1 MDKKK
6 VIKFV
11 AIVYGIVWALQ
22 IIGAI
27 LQDKLGGTKG
37 LFAFRGSLVISMFI
51 PMIVAF
57 FLKADFKGM
66 GWKPKF
72 KGNIKWL
79 LLSIL
84 LPTVCAILGWIL
96 FFIVFPDLYSMDGSY
111 LIKVYESVG
120 MDAEAAMSQINES
133 GMDMKTMFLLSIVMC
148 IVEVPFIN
156 MLTGIGEEVGWRGFL
171 YPELMKGMSRVKAWL
186 LGGIIWAAFH
196 FPAMIFGGY
205 EYGKNYIGA
214 PVFGLAAFTIACIAL
229 GIMHE
234 IIYDK
239 TKCIWYPALF
249 HGAIN
254 GVTTL
259 YVMLLDGSQVE
270 RIDKL
275 FVFGPF
281 SFGLI
286 SVIPFVAA
294 AIIMGALVLK
304 ENEKMSS

>member
-11 AIVYGIVWALQ
+11 AIVYGIVWTLQ

-27 LQDKLGGTKG
+27 LQDRMAGMKG
-37 LFAFRGSLVISMFI
+37 IIAFRGSLVISMFI

-66 GWKPKF
+66 GWKPRLR
-72 KGNIKWL
+72 GNIKWL
-79 LLSIL
+79 ILSLL
-84 LPTVCAILGWIL
+84 LPSVCAILGWIL
-96 FFIVFPDLYSMDGSY
+96 FFIVFPDLFAMDGSY
-111 LIKVYESVG
+111 LIKVYVSVG
-120 MDAEAAMSQINES
+120 MNAEEAMSKMNES
-133 GMDMKTMFLLSIVMC
+133 GMDMKTLFLLSVVMC

-171 YPELMKGMSRVKAWL
+171 YPELMKNMSRVKAWL

-214 PVFGLAAFTIACIAL
+214 PVLGLVTFSIACIAL

-259 YVMLLDGSQVE
+259 YVMLLDGNQIE
-270 RIDKL
+270 KIDKL

-281 SFGLI
+281 SLGLI
-286 SVIPFVAA
+286 SVIPFVVA
-294 AIIMGALVLK
+294 AIIMGVLALK
-304 ENEKMSS
+304 KDNER

>member
-11 AIVYGIVWALQ
+11 AIVYGIVWTLQ

-27 LQDKLGGTKG
+27 LQDRMAGMKG
-37 LFAFRGSLVISMFI
+37 IIAFRGSLVISMFI

-66 GWKPKF
+66 GWKPRLR
-72 KGNIKWL
+72 GNIKWL
-79 LLSIL
+79 ILSLL
-84 LPTVCAILGWIL
+84 LPSVCAILGWIL
-96 FFIVFPDLYSMDGSY
+96 FFIVFPDLFAMDGSY
-111 LIKVYESVG
+111 LIKVYVSVG
-120 MDAEAAMSQINES
+120 MNAEEAMSKMNES
-133 GMDMKTMFLLSIVMC
+133 GMDMKTLFLLSVVMC

-171 YPELMKGMSRVKAWL
+171 YPELMKNMSRVKAWL

-214 PVFGLAAFTIACIAL
+214 PVLGLVTFSIACIAL

-259 YVMLLDGSQVE
+259 YVMLLDGDQIE
-270 RIDKL
+270 KIDKL

-281 SFGLI
+281 SLGLI
-286 SVIPFVAA
+286 SVIPFVVA
-294 AIIMGALVLK
+294 AIIMGTLALK
-304 ENEKMSS
+304 KDNER

>member
-11 AIVYGIVWALQ
+11 AIVYGIVWTLQ

-27 LQDKLGGTKG
+27 LQDRMAGMKG
-37 LFAFRGSLVISMFI
+37 IIAFRGSLVISMFI

-66 GWKPKF
+66 GWKPRLR
-72 KGNIKWL
+72 GNIKWL
-79 LLSIL
+79 ILSLL
-84 LPTVCAILGWIL
+84 LPSVCAILGWIL
-96 FFIVFPDLYSMDGSY
+96 FFIVFPDLFAMDGSY
-111 LIKVYESVG
+111 LIKAYVSVG
-120 MDAEAAMSQINES
+120 MNAEEAMSKMNES
-133 GMDMKTMFLLSIVMC
+133 GMDMKTLFLLSVVMC

-171 YPELMKGMSRVKAWL
+171 YPELMKNMSRVKAWL

-214 PVFGLAAFTIACIAL
+214 PVLGLVTFSIACIAL

-259 YVMLLDGSQVE
+259 YVMLLDGNQIE
-270 RIDKL
+270 KIDKL

-281 SFGLI
+281 SLGLI
-286 SVIPFVAA
+286 SVIPFVVA
-294 AIIMGALVLK
+294 AIIMGTLALK
-304 ENEKMSS
+304 KDNER

>member
-11 AIVYGIVWALQ
+11 GIIYAIVWPIQ
-22 IIGAI
+22 IIGAH
-27 LQDKLGGTKG
+27 LMDKIGGMKG
-37 LFAFRGSLVISMFI
+37 IFAFRGGLVVCMFI
-51 PMIVAF
+51 PIIVAAL
-57 FLKADFKGM
+57 LKVDFKGM

-79 LLSIL
+79 IFSLVAPTIL
-84 LPTVCAILGWIL
+84 AILGWIL
-96 FFIVFPDLYSMDGSY
+96 FFAVFPKLFAMDGSY
-111 LIKVYESVG
+111 LIKVYESMG
-120 MDAEAAMSQINES
+120 MDQETINAKLNES
-133 GMDMKTMFLLSIVMC
+133 GMDLKTMFLITLLTCV
-148 IVEVPFIN
+148 VEVPFIN
-156 MLTGIGEEVGWRGFL
+156 MFTGIGEEVGWRGFL
-171 YPELMKGMSRVKAWL
+171 YPELRKGMSRVKAWI

-214 PVFGLAAFTIACIAL
+214 PVLGIVSFTITCIAL

-254 GVTTL
+254 GVVTL
-259 YVMLLDGSQVE
+259 YAFLLDGNQE
-270 RIDKL
+270 DMIDKL
-275 FVFGPF
+275 AVFGPF

-286 SVIPFVAA
+286 SIIPFVVA
-294 AIIMGALVLK
+294 AIIMAVIVIKK
-304 ENEKMSS
+304 EKEGE

>member
-11 AIVYGIVWALQ
+11 VIVYGIVWPLQ

-27 LQDKLGGTKG
+27 LQDRMAGMKG
-37 LFAFRGSLVISMFI
+37 FTAFRGSLVISMFI

-66 GWKPKF
+66 GWKPRLR
-72 KGNIKWL
+72 GNIKWL
-79 LLSIL
+79 ILSLL
-84 LPTVCAILGWIL
+84 LPSVCAILGWIL
-96 FFIVFPDLYSMDGSY
+96 FFIVFPDLFAMDGSY
-111 LIKVYESVG
+111 LIKLYESVG
-120 MDAEAAMSQINES
+120 MNAEEAMSKMNES
-133 GMDMKTMFLLSIVMC
+133 GMNMKTMFLLSIVMC

-171 YPELMKGMSRVKAWL
+171 YPELMKNMSRVKAWL
-186 LGGIIWAAFH
+186 LGGVIWAAFH

-214 PVFGLAAFTIACIAL
+214 PVLGLVTFSIACIAV

-259 YVMLLDGSQVE
+259 YVMLLDGNQIE
-270 RIDKL
+270 KIDKL

-286 SVIPFVAA
+286 SVIPFVVA
-294 AIIMGALVLK
+294 AIIMGALALK
-304 ENEKMSS
+304 KDNER

>member
-11 AIVYGIVWALQ
+11 AIVYGIVWTLQ

-27 LQDKLGGTKG
+27 LQDRMAGMKG
-37 LFAFRGSLVISMFI
+37 IIAFRGSLVISMFI

-66 GWKPKF
+66 GWKPRLR
-72 KGNIKWL
+72 GNIKWL
-79 LLSIL
+79 ILSLL
-84 LPTVCAILGWIL
+84 LPSVCAILGWIL
-96 FFIVFPDLYSMDGSY
+96 FFIVFPDLFAMDGSY

-120 MDAEAAMSQINES
+120 MNAEEAMSKMNES
-133 GMDMKTMFLLSIVMC
+133 GMDMKTMFLLSVVMC

-171 YPELMKGMSRVKAWL
+171 YPELMKNMSRVKAWL

-214 PVFGLAAFTIACIAL
+214 PVLGLVTFSIACIAL
-229 GIMHE
+229 GMMHE

-259 YVMLLDGSQVE
+259 YVMLLDGNQIE
-270 RIDKL
+270 KIDKL

-281 SFGLI
+281 SLGLI
-286 SVIPFVAA
+286 SVIPFVVA
-294 AIIMGALVLK
+294 AIIMGVLALK
-304 ENEKMSS
+304 KDNER

>member
-1 MDKKK
+1 MGKKK

-11 AIVYGIVWALQ
+11 AIVYGIVWTLQ

-27 LQDKLGGTKG
+27 LQDRMAGMKG
-37 LFAFRGSLVISMFI
+37 LIAFRGSLVISMFI

-66 GWKPKF
+66 GWKPRLR
-72 KGNIKWL
+72 GNIKWL
-79 LLSIL
+79 ILSLL
-84 LPTVCAILGWIL
+84 LPSVCAILGWIL
-96 FFIVFPDLYSMDGSY
+96 FFIVFPDLFAMDGSY

-120 MDAEAAMSQINES
+120 MNAEEAMSKMNES

-171 YPELMKGMSRVKAWL
+171 YPELMKNMSRVKAWL
-186 LGGIIWAAFH
+186 LGGVIWAAFH

-214 PVFGLAAFTIACIAL
+214 PVLGLVTFSIACIAL

-259 YVMLLDGSQVE
+259 YGMLLDGNQIE
-270 RIDKL
+270 KIDKL

-281 SFGLI
+281 SLGLI
-286 SVIPFVAA
+286 SVIPFVVA
-294 AIIMGALVLK
+294 AIIMGALALK
-304 ENEKMSS
+304 KDNER

>member
-11 AIVYGIVWALQ
+11 AIVYGIVWTLQ

-27 LQDKLGGTKG
+27 LQDRMAGMKG
-37 LFAFRGSLVISMFI
+37 IIAFRGSLVISMFI

-66 GWKPKF
+66 GWKPRLR
-72 KGNIKWL
+72 GNIKWL
-79 LLSIL
+79 ILSLL
-84 LPTVCAILGWIL
+84 LPSVCAILGWIL
-96 FFIVFPDLYSMDGSY
+96 FFIVFPDLFAMDGSY
-111 LIKVYESVG
+111 LIKVYVSVG
-120 MDAEAAMSQINES
+120 MNAEEAMSKMNES
-133 GMDMKTMFLLSIVMC
+133 GMDMKTLFLLSVVMC

-171 YPELMKGMSRVKAWL
+171 YPELMKNMSRVKAWL

-214 PVFGLAAFTIACIAL
+214 PVLGLVTFSIACIAL

-259 YVMLLDGSQVE
+259 YVMLLDGNQIE
-270 RIDKL
+270 KIDKL

-281 SFGLI
+281 SLGLI
-286 SVIPFVAA
+286 SVIPFVVA
-294 AIIMGALVLK
+294 AIIMGTLALK
-304 ENEKMSS
+304 KDNER

>member
-11 AIVYGIVWALQ
+11 AIVYGIVWTLQ

-27 LQDKLGGTKG
+27 LQDRMAGMKG
-37 LFAFRGSLVISMFI
+37 IIAFRGSLVISMFI

-66 GWKPKF
+66 GWKPRLR
-72 KGNIKWL
+72 GNIKWL
-79 LLSIL
+79 ILSLL
-84 LPTVCAILGWIL
+84 LPSVCAILGWIL
-96 FFIVFPDLYSMDGSY
+96 FFIVFPDLFAMDGSY
-111 LIKVYESVG
+111 LIKVYVSVG
-120 MDAEAAMSQINES
+120 MNAEEAMSKMNES
-133 GMDMKTMFLLSIVMC
+133 GMDMKTLFLLSVVMC

-171 YPELMKGMSRVKAWL
+171 YPELMKNMSRVKAWL

-214 PVFGLAAFTIACIAL
+214 PVLGLVSFSIACIAV

-259 YVMLLDGSQVE
+259 YVMLLDGNQIE
-270 RIDKL
+270 KIDKL

-286 SVIPFVAA
+286 SVIPFVVA
-294 AIIMGALVLK
+294 AIIMGALALK
-304 ENEKMSS
+304 KDNER

>member
-1 MDKKK
+1 MAGMK
-6 VIKFV
+6 
-11 AIVYGIVWALQ
+11 GI
-22 IIGAI
+22 I
-27 LQDKLGGTKG
+27 
-37 LFAFRGSLVISMFI
+37 AFRGSLVISMFI

-66 GWKPKF
+66 GWKPRLR
-72 KGNIKWL
+72 GNIKWL
-79 LLSIL
+79 ILSLL
-84 LPTVCAILGWIL
+84 LPSVCAILGWIL
-96 FFIVFPDLYSMDGSY
+96 FFIVFPDLFAMDGSY
-111 LIKVYESVG
+111 LIKVYVSVG
-120 MDAEAAMSQINES
+120 MNAEEAMSKMNES
-133 GMDMKTMFLLSIVMC
+133 GMDMKTLFLLSVVMC

-171 YPELMKGMSRVKAWL
+171 YPELMKNMSRVKAWL

-214 PVFGLAAFTIACIAL
+214 PVLGLVTFSIACIAL

-254 GVTTL
+254 GVATL
-259 YVMLLDGSQVE
+259 YVMLLDGNQIE
-270 RIDKL
+270 KIDKL

-281 SFGLI
+281 SLGLI
-286 SVIPFVAA
+286 SVIPFVVA
-294 AIIMGALVLK
+294 AIIMGALALK
-304 ENEKMSS
+304 KDNER

>member
-11 AIVYGIVWALQ
+11 AIVYGIVWTLQ

-27 LQDKLGGTKG
+27 LQDRMAGMKG
-37 LFAFRGSLVISMFI
+37 IIAFRGSLVISMFI

-66 GWKPKF
+66 GWKPRLR
-72 KGNIKWL
+72 GNIKWL
-79 LLSIL
+79 ILSLL
-84 LPTVCAILGWIL
+84 LPSVCAILGWIL
-96 FFIVFPDLYSMDGSY
+96 FFIVFPDLFAMDGSY
-111 LIKVYESVG
+111 LIKVYVSVG
-120 MDAEAAMSQINES
+120 MNAEEAMSKMNES
-133 GMDMKTMFLLSIVMC
+133 GMDMKTLFLLSVVMC

-171 YPELMKGMSRVKAWL
+171 YPELMKNMSRVKAWL

-214 PVFGLAAFTIACIAL
+214 PVLGLVTFSIACIAL

-259 YVMLLDGSQVE
+259 YVMLLDGNQIE
-270 RIDKL
+270 KIDKL

-281 SFGLI
+281 SLGLI

-294 AIIMGALVLK
+294 AIIMGVLALK
-304 ENEKMSS
+304 KDNER